1 MLCHGEILEVDDVAL
16 NSKMFKSAVV
26 AMSQRASNKGE
37 VGRVISEC

>member
-16 NSKMFKSAVV
+16 NSKMFKSAV